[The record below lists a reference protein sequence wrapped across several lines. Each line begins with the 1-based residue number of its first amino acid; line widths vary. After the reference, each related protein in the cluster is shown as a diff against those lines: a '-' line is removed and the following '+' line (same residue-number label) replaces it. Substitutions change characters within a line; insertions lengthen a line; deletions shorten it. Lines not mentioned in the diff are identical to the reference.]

1 MCNWVGMGECTSNSS
16 QDEEGREAL
25 CTKIQRERAWKA
37 VREKERDTGRSQA
50 SLGLNAHTAWL
61 SFDFLLSEVSVE

>member
-25 CTKIQRERAWKA
+25 CTKIQRESMESSQ
-37 VREKERDTGRSQA
+37 REGKRHRQESGQP
-50 SLGLNAHTAWL
+50 GLEHSHCLAEL
-61 SFDFLLSEVSVE
+61 